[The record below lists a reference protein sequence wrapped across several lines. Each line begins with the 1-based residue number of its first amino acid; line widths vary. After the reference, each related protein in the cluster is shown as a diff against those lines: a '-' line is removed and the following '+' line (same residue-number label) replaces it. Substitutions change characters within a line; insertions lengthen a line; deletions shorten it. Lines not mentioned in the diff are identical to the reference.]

1 MKSRISDLKSKI
13 ENRKSKILNMRW
25 SVYLLAVMVASCTT
39 FSREKEQQSKID
51 SLTNELKKRDT
62 VTKKQID
69 TTKEVK
75 RDTVVIEESDDAANE
90 SDVKE
95 IVAKKKEQKTN
106 SLLDEKNHESKGND
120 SLKEQPASS
129 EGENYE
135 AVDERNAVLKRVT
148 ADAPTFKPQFLGG
161 FKDIKF
167 NFFNNYPYRLEQV
180 ILKVHYIREDGS
192 EIKAEA
198 KILKDVAANSRLA
211 LTAPDHN
218 TTGKKLKVTVEA
230 VQCREISLCFY
241 SSEPAKSMDPY
252 RCR

>member
-1 MKSRISDLKSKI
+1 
-13 ENRKSKILNMRW
+13 
-25 SVYLLAVMVASCTT
+25 MVASCTT

-51 SLTNELKKRDT
+51 SLTNELKKRDST
-62 VTKKQID
+62 TKKQID

-75 RDTVVIEESDDAANE
+75 KDTIVIEESDDAADE
-90 SDVKE
+90 SDVQE

-120 SLKEQPASS
+120 SLKEEPVN
-129 EGENYE
+129 EGENY
-135 AVDERNAVLKRVT
+135 AVIDERNAVLKKVT
-148 ADAPTFKPQFLGG
+148 TDAPTFKPQFLGG

-167 NFFNNYPYRLEQV
+167 NFFNSYPYRLEQV

-198 KILKDVAANSRLA
+198 KILKDVAPNST
-211 LTAPDHN
+211 LTLSAPDHN
-218 TTGKKLKVTVEA
+218 TTGKKLKVTIEA
-230 VQCREISLCFY
+230 VQCRAISLCFY

>member
-1 MKSRISDLKSKI
+1 
-13 ENRKSKILNMRW
+13 
-25 SVYLLAVMVASCTT
+25 LLAVIVASCTT

-120 SLKEQPASS
+120 SLKEEPVT
-129 EGENYE
+129 EGENY
-135 AVDERNAVLKRVT
+135 AAIDERNAVLKKVT
-148 ADAPTFKPQFLGG
+148 TDAPTFKPQFLGG